1 MQMRDAKNRLRFV
14 HFQVNREYVSFPVL
28 EFLNEENDFTPVP
41 KNLSRNIIPSHHG
54 RTREKEDNLKN
65 VIYVTIIYAII
76 MQSMTF
82 RNYEY

>member
-1 MQMRDAKNRLRFV
+1 MQTRDTTNRLRFV

-28 EFLNEENDFTPVP
+28 GFLNEENDFTQVS
-41 KNLSRNIIPSHHG
+41 KNLSRNIIPSHQD

-76 MQSMTF
+76 MQSMIF